1 MDVEMRM
8 PDLATTGSPIKVLR
22 WLVDVGQSVRR
33 GEPLLE
39 VETDKVVM
47 QVESV
52 ISGCLSSVSASGG
65 DEVEAGKTI
74 AIFET
79 DRAGVAV
86 RVQET
91 SPATSETAPDPP
103 AARDRD
109 PADAGRRESFFEA
122 RARRGRGPA
131 IPGPN
136 DRPCTIALSVPQRVV
151 ARRMEHSKQD
161 PSPTSLCR

>member
-39 VETDKVVM
+39 VETDKAVM

-52 ISGCLSSVSASGG
+52 ISGCLSSVSAGEG
-65 DEVEAGKTI
+65 DEVEAGKPI

-79 DRAGVAV
+79 DRAGAAVAV
-86 RVQET
+86 GVEEAR
-91 SPATSETAPDPP
+91 PATSETAPPP
-103 AARDRD
+103 PVARIRD
-109 PADAGRRESFFEA
+109 FAGAGRRESFFARNREA
-122 RARRGRGPA
+122 RARRGRGPRSRA
-131 IPGPN
+131 RTIGPE
-136 DRPCTIALSVPQRVV
+136 R
-151 ARRMEHSKQD
+151 
-161 PSPTSLCR
+161 SP